1 MKRKSIEGREIS
13 RHVRLSIP
21 PARGQEEE
29 EEEEEGDSSS
39 KDKHRV
45 LR

>member
-21 PARGQEEE
+21 PARGQKE